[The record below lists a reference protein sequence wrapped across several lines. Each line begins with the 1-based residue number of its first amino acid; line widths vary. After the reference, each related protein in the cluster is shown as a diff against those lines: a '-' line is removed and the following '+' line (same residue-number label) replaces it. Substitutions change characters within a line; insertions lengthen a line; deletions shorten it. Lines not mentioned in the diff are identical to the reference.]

1 MGNKTKIF
9 RDSPKCGEVKYIK
22 NESFQ
27 IRCLL
32 KLVDLPTITNTT
44 IEELYETNKKTVSL
58 PSHLIHSDLFHLP
71 ISHLSGNCCSVCDDT
86 KK

>member
-1 MGNKTKIF
+1 MG
-9 RDSPKCGEVKYIK
+9 IK
-22 NESFQ
+22 NKSLQ

-44 IEELYETNKKTVSL
+44 IQELYELNKNTISL
-58 PSHLIHSDLFHLP
+58 PSHLIHSDFFHLP
-71 ISHLSGNCCSVCDDT
+71 INHLSGNGCSVCDDT